1 VFATTAREAHIGQG
15 SGIQELNDLAAV
27 QRVPGE
33 PVGVP
38 SENTVGA
45 APLDLAE
52 HRVENWAARRL
63 GALRFFFGSYDAKFL
78 PFRVFL
84 QFLHLGL
91 DRQDL
96 MILVLGGFPTIDEI
110 LIHEG
115 Y

>member
-1 VFATTAREAHIGQG
+1 
-15 SGIQELNDLAAV
+15 
-27 QRVPGE
+27 
-33 PVGVP
+33 
-38 SENTVGA
+38 
-45 APLDLAE
+45 
-52 HRVENWAARRL
+52 
-63 GALRFFFGSYDAKFL
+63 
-78 PFRVFL
+78 L